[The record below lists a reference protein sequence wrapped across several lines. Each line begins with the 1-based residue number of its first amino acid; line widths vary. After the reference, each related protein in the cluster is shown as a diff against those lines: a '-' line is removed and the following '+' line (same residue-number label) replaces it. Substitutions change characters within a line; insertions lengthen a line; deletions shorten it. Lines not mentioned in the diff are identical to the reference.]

1 MPSIA
6 LPGYGSSFG
15 IVPKYL
21 RTSVVFVDFDAP
33 IRTEDAGGVWYVATA
48 RAVDRQPGPLVWW
61 EFSRKPFKTNMS
73 RQECTSG
80 WLGCSN
86 GIDRDAAGRVRCTV
100 RPDGSLRFR
109 SVRD

>member
-1 MPSIA
+1 MPTIA
-6 LPGYGSSFG
+6 HPGGRSSYG

-21 RTSVVFVDFDAP
+21 RASVVFVDFDAP
-33 IRTEDAGGVWYVATA
+33 LRTEDAGGTWYVATA
-48 RAVDRQPGPLVWW
+48 REVAGRSGSRVWW
-61 EFSRKPFKTNMS
+61 EFSRTPFKTNMS
-73 RQECTSG
+73 GQECTSG

-100 RPDGSLRFR
+100 RPDGALRFR